1 MINAELKTVFLPY
14 PDKDDRKVQ
23 VYIPKHGEGESLPVI
38 YMTDGQNLFDE
49 KSAYFGCWD
58 VIRAVEQEQKNGS
71 AGAVIVGIDNGN
83 IYRDCELT
91 PGSIGRVFEE
101 ELDTENFSPEGEIF
115 DGFLV
120 NTVMPYVEKSF
131 PVKRGREFTS
141 VCGSSSGG
149 LQAFFE
155 AVEHSDKFAFAGV
168 FSPAF
173 LLYSEEDWRKYL
185 LSKIKDNMPYLYIY
199 SGNGDELEQKIFK
212 STEMMYDL
220 LPEVGYPYDMM
231 NEVIVFENPHNESA
245 WKEIFKDFLHTVL
258 NLKK

>member
-1 MINAELKTVFLPY
+1 
-14 PDKDDRKVQ
+14 
-23 VYIPKHGEGESLPVI
+23 
-38 YMTDGQNLFDE
+38 
-49 KSAYFGCWD
+49 
-58 VIRAVEQEQKNGS
+58 
-71 AGAVIVGIDNGN
+71 
-83 IYRDCELT
+83 
-91 PGSIGRVFEE
+91 
-101 ELDTENFSPEGEIF
+101 
-115 DGFLV
+115 
-120 NTVMPYVEKSF
+120 MPYVEKSF

-149 LQAFFE
+149 LQALFE